1 MFFKLICW
9 IIVAIC
15 FILIIR
21 GYIECFKDYKAK
33 KNTKISSSNKE
44 GDEDDESTIL

>member
-1 MFFKLICW
+1 MLFKLICW

-21 GYIECFKDYKAK
+21 GYIECIKDYKAK

-44 GDEDDESTIL
+44 GDVNDESSIL